1 MIDRYTGEQVEARK
15 NFRQAYQDASEGKVG
30 AQYIEYTPEVKAA
43 KERFFKF
50 FQFVLDGMLDKLS
63 PVPGQSELPE
73 QIADFYIKEDQE
85 VAEARKSFDKLY
97 RDALAGDL
105 PSAIAYVA
113 VESAINNNEDDIDA
127 AAEELEETINDI
139 VELVDDTED
148 DASNEYSGDDYND
161 DIY

>member
-1 MIDRYTGEQVEARK
+1 
-15 NFRQAYQDASEGKVG
+15 
-30 AQYIEYTPEVKAA
+30 
-43 KERFFKF
+43 
-50 FQFVLDGMLDKLS
+50 MLDKLS
-63 PVPGQSELPE
+63 PVPGQSELPG

-85 VAEARKSFDKLY
+85 VAEARKSFDQLY

-139 VELVDDTED
+139 VELVDDAEEDSTE